1 MEKIIVVN
9 FKVIFYTFYIKKYK
23 PECSAKTMKGGG
35 SSGLCTILTSHAL
48 TVLPVFAFLDNLA

>member
-1 MEKIIVVN
+1 VN